1 MEFGLFFINEKPPG
15 ASDTE
20 VVSNA
25 LEQCTLA
32 DELGFDAVWLGEHDF
47 APYGTMAD
55 TLLFGAA
62 VAQVTK
68 RIKIGTAVI
77 VPTFT
82 HPVRV
87 AEQIAMLDVMSGG
100 RFWIGLGRGYQQRE
114 FNGYGVPQDESKA
127 RFREATEII
136 DGLLTHENF
145 TYHGKFWSVD
155 NLTIAPRPFQR
166 PRPPIYIA
174 VSATPESAEWLVE
187 KDYRCL
193 TGNPYSLDPE
203 SSNQVSRVLLEA
215 QARYGRTVSLE
226 HAWGLLH
233 NVLVAETDEVAA
245 KAFKTN
251 WELGNDYLI
260 QYAKVV
266 EDGSDLPDDY
276 RYFAAWRD
284 AWKKLGAADYN
295 AMVSMRGS
303 LVGSPELVTDKL
315 TRLYEDTGISKQ
327 LLWMNR
333 GGAVPQDVILS
344 SMELFAARVMP
355 QLRNLGTVDGTHAIA
370 ATGGS

>member
-15 ASDTE
+15 MSDE
-20 VVSNA
+20 DVIRNA

-32 DELGFDAVWLGEHDF
+32 DELGFDSVWLGEHHF

-62 VAQVTK
+62 VSQVTK

-114 FNGYGVPQDESKA
+114 FNGYGVPQNESKV
-127 RFREATEII
+127 RVREATDII
-136 DGLLTHENF
+136 DGLLSHENF
-145 TYHGKFWSVD
+145 SYDGQFWKVE
-155 NLTIAPRPFQR
+155 NLTIAPRPKQK

-174 VSATPESAEWLVE
+174 GSATPESVEWLVQ
-187 KDYRCL
+187 KNYRCL
-193 TGNPYSLDPE
+193 TGNPYSLDPG
-203 SSNQVSRVLLEA
+203 SSEEIGNVLLET
-215 QARYGRTVSLE
+215 QERFGMPVSLE

-233 NVLVAETDEVAA
+233 NVLVAETDEKAA
-245 KAFKTN
+245 ETFRAN
-251 WELGNDYLI
+251 WNLSNDYLYT
-260 QYAKVV
+260 YARVV
-266 EDGSDLPDDY
+266 EDGPLPEDY
-276 RYFAAWRD
+276 KYYEMMHALWE
-284 AWKKLGAADYN
+284 KLRVTDYGDML
-295 AMVSMRGS
+295 AMRGS
-303 LVGSPELVTDKL
+303 LVGSPGLVTEKL
-315 TRLYEDTGISKQ
+315 AKLHEDTGLSKQ

-333 GGAVPQDVILS
+333 GGAVPQKDILH
-344 SMELFAARVMP
+344 SMELFATEVMP
-355 QLRNLGTVDGTHAIA
+355 ALREVGVQDEA
-370 ATGGS
+370 ARALVTAY